1 MEATPHH
8 ALYLLEALRKP
19 LFHNGLQD
27 DQLYGLLQT
36 LGCFDLQAN
45 IPVGSQA
52 NEEIQ
57 PLPAVLHNLISRG
70 LPTIPSV
77 FVEEAFVRA
86 FGLGVV
92 KNEHGSL
99 SFPLK
104 EDVQV
109 PVNTIKD
116 ILHLTDNRIPLS
128 SAQYATDRL
137 GSGFER
143 DFLFRLLPAEYRF
156 LIQDLETQRS
166 LDSIVPEEK
175 KRWFN
180 RQRVDFSL
188 EIPYLK
194 RETKD
199 QIERLYRDGIVVEV
213 DGYHHQQLAQ
223 QVLDESRDASVA
235 QAQWKHV
242 RVTSQ
247 NPEQGIRQLL
257 EMLEGNDYVRQLKR
271 VFQQQV
277 FTGDYLTWMQL
288 LLSPAAIARI
298 QKSLAECMLQG
309 GFSGNKPSKIAVLE
323 RDVPCGFLAVTDFRE
338 MGRHLFSLAGKGEE
352 WPGMEVEVFCTPEFQ
367 NSPLHQLAGQP
378 VRLIGE
384 FVPEGYDM
392 VVDIAMLQRSNIF
405 RQEPVL
411 DLSRQGGPVHLL
423 IRSSHYVPQYQ
434 PRRFYTAETISY
446 IPVSSRL
453 PNERYEDI
461 PEAKAHL
468 EYFLRNLFRK
478 ESFREGQLPILNRA
492 LQNQTVI
499 GLLPTGGGKSLTY
512 QLASL
517 LQPGVVMVV
526 DPLKSLMQDQYEN
539 LLKIGVDCCQFINST
554 MNTKERGWATERLK
568 SGQSLFTFISPERL
582 QIEEFRKALLD
593 MPVNKVFFSY
603 CVIDEVH
610 CVSEW
615 GHDFRTPYLELGK
628 NATRFC
634 KTKTGDPIA
643 LFGLTATASF
653 DVLADVER
661 ELSAPGQQLDVDAI
675 VRFENTIRPEL
686 QYEVIPVEA
695 PLNWEE
701 MQLSGSGPR
710 VSYVQGDIWGLKR
723 GLGKEKQRQIIGLL
737 NDITSPFREYHQDG
751 QLGAMLMQAHE
762 KFLPQELQQSLPPEK
777 FLQDNLANIEFKG
790 DDFPEIERENKHAG
804 IVFCPHRAW
813 YFGVTDRFKKRED
826 PRSWSGVAD
835 AIQRAIEDGDLPAV
849 LETGVFMGSS
859 DEDEKTVK
867 EITEVSFKN
876 LKAFTENK
884 QNLMVAT
891 KAFGMGIDKPNIRF
905 TLHINYPS
913 SIESFIQEAGRAGRD
928 RKLALNFLLY
938 YGEEFLKLDK
948 TAPVPDHLR
957 DALKGKVIAKEHEKE
972 LQKMLDGA
980 AARNALKPFKHDQD
994 IQLYFHNN
1002 SFKGIEKEKIVL
1014 YELLTKIYPPFGP
1027 NLREIAEEVNEE
1039 LGVEIAIKYW
1049 VPNTDKPRQLYVNP
1063 DIGNIQLPDLKIWVT
1078 DSERGRQILDLV
1090 VEKIRARLENEKIR
1104 MADILKW
1111 LDGGSSKMELD
1122 GLETHLQ
1129 RMEMG
1134 ETVEDVIIPFVNSY
1148 RVNRENYTRQL
1159 HQLLVRHL
1167 SPQFSEHWVKN
1178 NLVETKN
1185 PPETIQEFL
1194 QLVGRFAGVDPE
1206 EYLDPM
1212 LFGSLKRLFYLPRD
1226 ASDTAK
1232 ALYRFS
1238 CIGLIDS
1245 YTIDY
1250 NQKVYKVQLTKRPD
1264 EYYRK
1269 AYFEY
1274 LKRYYSDRRAEE
1286 EIRKAEQI
1294 KAPNAIRQ
1302 YLYHLVEFAYD
1313 QIAKKRRLG
1322 IDDMEALCKEGLQ
1335 PGKDRFERNLAMKE
1349 FIFLYFN
1356 SKYARREYEI
1366 DGAPYSLLT
1375 DTDEAKTS
1383 NWETVWKFMEAVNID
1398 RSGALIDNVKHLRGA
1413 TLRLLRTNPE
1423 NAALLLLKAFSH
1435 LVLAAMND
1443 NPELYREG
1451 SESLIAGF
1459 RQFRKD
1465 LSMKGKEVIAASRE
1479 FQRHIE
1485 SHTSNHKVL
1494 QLMHQALLEL
1504 KAAILEDDI
1513 HTLKNKYLNI
1523 HA

>member
-1 MEATPHH
+1 MQTTPHH

-19 LFHNGLQD
+19 LFHNGFQD
-27 DQLYGLLQT
+27 DHLHGLLQT

-45 IPVGSQA
+45 IPVRSQG
-52 NEEIQ
+52 NGGIQ
-57 PLPAVLHNLISRG
+57 PLLAVLHNLICRG

-77 FVEEAFVRA
+77 FIEEAFVRA

-92 KNEHGSL
+92 RNEHGSL

-104 EDVQV
+104 EDVQI
-109 PVNTIKD
+109 PVNTITD

-128 SAQYATDRL
+128 ATQYASDRL

-156 LIQDLETQRS
+156 LIQVLETQRS

-175 KRWFN
+175 KRSFN

-199 QIERLYRDGIVVEV
+199 HVERLYRDGIVIEV
-213 DGYHHQQLAQ
+213 DGNHHQQLAQ

-247 NPEQGIRQLL
+247 NPEQGVRQLV

-271 VFQQQV
+271 VFQQQA
-277 FTGDYLTWMQL
+277 FTGDYLTWMQI

-309 GFSGNKPSKIAVLE
+309 GFSGNKPLKIAVLE

-434 PRRFYTAETISY
+434 PRRFYTAETVSY
-446 IPVSSRL
+446 LPVSSRL

-539 LLKIGVDCCQFINST
+539 LLKIGVDRCQFINST

-615 GHDFRTPYLELGK
+615 GHDFRTSYLELGK

-634 KTKTGDPIA
+634 RTKTGNPIA

-737 NDITSPFREYHQDG
+737 KDITSPFREYHQNG

-790 DDFPEIERENKHAG
+790 DELPEIERENKHAG
-804 IVFCPHRAW
+804 IVFCPHRGW

-948 TAPVPDHLR
+948 TVPVPDHLR
-957 DALKGKVIAKEHEKE
+957 DALKGKIIAKEHEKE

-994 IQLYFHNN
+994 IQLFFHNN
-1002 SFKGIEKEKIVL
+1002 SFRGVEKEKSVL
-1014 YELLTKIYPPFGP
+1014 YELLTRIFPPFG
-1027 NLREIAEEVNEE
+1027 NKLQLIAQEVADEAGEEV
-1039 LGVEIAIKYW
+1039 EISFWQASNN
-1049 VPNTDKPRQLYVNP
+1049 PNINRLYVNP
-1063 DIGNIQLPDLKIWVT
+1063 DYGYIRVPQLDVFPNDKGP
-1078 DSERGRQILDLV
+1078 EILNQV
-1090 VEKIRARLENEKIR
+1090 VEKIRTLMVEEGITGNGMLDWLSGRGTLNEMEGIEPHLAR
-1104 MADILKW
+1104 MAP
-1111 LDGGSSKMELD
+1111 
-1122 GLETHLQ
+1122 
-1129 RMEMG
+1129 G
-1134 ETVEDVIIPFVNSY
+1134 ETAENIVIPFINSY
-1148 RVNRENYTRQL
+1148 QADQEGYANQLFNFLVYQVSPRFTR
-1159 HQLLVRHL
+1159 
-1167 SPQFSEHWVKN
+1167 FWVEN
-1178 NLVETKN
+1178 NLVGKN
-1185 PPETIQEFL
+1185 RPESIEEFL
-1194 QLVGRFAGVDPE
+1194 QLVGRFAQFDPE
-1206 EYLDPM
+1206 ERLDRN
-1212 LFGSLKRLFYLPRD
+1212 LFGRLKQLFYLPRD

-1238 CIGLIDS
+1238 CIGLIDF

-1264 EYYRK
+1264 EYYRH

-1286 EIRKAEQI
+1286 EIRKAGQI

-1465 LSMKGKEVIAASRE
+1465 LGMTGKEVIAASRE
-1479 FQRHIE
+1479 FQRNIE

-1513 HTLKNKYLNI
+1513 RTLKNKYLNI